1 MNSHSV
7 YGKEFS
13 AQAAPESSESK
24 LSDSRTKNNFG
35 VGRRVRD
42 PCIIMGKEKVYI
54 KGCCGIIGMMNFYY
68 TGR

>member
-42 PCIIMGKEKVYI
+42 PCIIMGKETKR
-54 KGCCGIIGMMNFYY
+54 F
-68 TGR
+68 T